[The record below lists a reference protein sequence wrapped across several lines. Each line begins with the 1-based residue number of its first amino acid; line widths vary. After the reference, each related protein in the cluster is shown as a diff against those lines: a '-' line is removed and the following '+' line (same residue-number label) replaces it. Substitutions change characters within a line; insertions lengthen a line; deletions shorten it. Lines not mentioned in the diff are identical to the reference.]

1 MLVYQAAL
9 SKPLDNVI
17 QAYWKSQ
24 LFCSITEERG
34 RVLVVLQPARGGGI
48 SACLRHESRRLP
60 AAAKTIHVS
69 VKYQLTILSFV
80 RAFIIIP
87 YIDTLHFLRGSQKC
101 FAGVSHNRSLIKSMK
116 ITLLL
121 SGMQFIEFSTSVDA
135 F

>member
-1 MLVYQAAL
+1 MLVYQGAL

-24 LFCSITEERG
+24 PYNFVLPHCSITEERG
-34 RVLVVLQPARGGGI
+34 RVMVVLQK
-48 SACLRHESRRLP
+48 
-60 AAAKTIHVS
+60 AAKTIHQCQIS
-69 VKYQLTILSFV
+69 ASNPFICESFCH
-80 RAFIIIP
+80 IP
-87 YIDTLHFLRGSQKC
+87 YVDTLHFLRGSQKC

-121 SGMQFIEFSTSVDA
+121 SGMQFVEFSTSVDA